1 MIIFNDKRDSPE
13 WDGMPLGYTGMDELP
28 EIDEEP
34 EDEEIEPT
42 EADKY
47 DSLID
52 DDEEVF

>member
-1 MIIFNDKRDSPE
+1 MIIFNDQRDSPE
-13 WDGMPLGYTGMDELP
+13 CDEELGYTGMDELP

-47 DSLID
+47 DSLKD